1 MSSRAQKQGL
11 AHDPAG
17 AQLPGEACSLGSKQR
32 ERVSQSI
39 FCRYVQSQGK
49 LTGMKKHF
57 VGVTWLFSSM
67 VNYRESISNVEVSLC
82 SGGSLCLIMMQCV
95 CVCASVLVF

>member
-32 ERVSQSI
+32 ERVRQSI

-49 LTGMKKHF
+49 LTGMKNI
-57 VGVTWLFSSM
+57 LL
-67 VNYRESISNVEVSLC
+67 ESRGYSPVWCITGRAFQMLRCPYVL
-82 SGGSLCLIMMQCV
+82 GA
-95 CVCASVLVF
+95 ASV